1 MNPRSCYPSAFGY
14 FLAAL
19 HFVKPAETFAKCTR
33 WPYACLMAPTDPRI
47 LAIHRASTDYAESWA
62 GEDGI
67 RSHARAKAAEI
78 GCVAMSPGAGSIV
91 RTLAA
96 AVDAKNVVEIGTG
109 AGVSALWLLEG
120 MNPEGVLTS
129 VDVEAEHQL
138 IAKDAISQ
146 AGIAANRVRLINGR
160 ADEVL
165 DRLTESAYD
174 IVLIAGKPLELAD
187 HIVRA
192 LNLLRTGGLLIIDR
206 ALWNDKLADP
216 AQRDPDT
223 VAMRG
228 AIEAL
233 ASDEEFVGSLLPVGG
248 GLLVAVKK

>member
-1 MNPRSCYPSAFGY
+1 
-14 FLAAL
+14 
-19 HFVKPAETFAKCTR
+19 
-33 WPYACLMAPTDPRI
+33 MAPTDPRI
-47 LAIHRASTDYAESWA
+47 LAIHRASSDYAESWA
-62 GEDGI
+62 GEDGV

-78 GCVAMSPGAGSIV
+78 GCVAMGPGAGAIV

-96 AVDAKNVVEIGTG
+96 AIDAKNVVEIGTG
-109 AGVSALWLLEG
+109 AGVSALWLLDG
-120 MNPEGVLTS
+120 MHPDGVLTS
-129 VDVEAEHQL
+129 VDIEAEHQL

-146 AGIAANRVRLINGR
+146 AGIAPNRVRLINGR

-174 IVLIAGKPLELAD
+174 IVLIAGKPAELSGN
-187 HIVRA
+187 ISRA
-192 LNLLRTGGLLIIDR
+192 LTLLRTGGVLIIDR

-228 AIEAL
+228 AVEAL
-233 ASDEEFVGSLLPVGG
+233 ADGDEFVGSLLPVGG
-248 GLLVAVKK
+248 GLLVAVKA

>member
-1 MNPRSCYPSAFGY
+1 
-14 FLAAL
+14 
-19 HFVKPAETFAKCTR
+19 
-33 WPYACLMAPTDPRI
+33 MAPTDPRI
-47 LAIHRASTDYAESWA
+47 LAIHRASSDYAENWA

-67 RSHARAKAAEI
+67 RAHARAKAAEI
-78 GCVAMSPGAGSIV
+78 GCVAMGPGAGAIV

-96 AVDAKNVVEIGTG
+96 AIDAKNVVEIGTG
-109 AGVSALWLLEG
+109 AGVSALWLLDG
-120 MNPEGVLTS
+120 MHPDGVLTS
-129 VDVEAEHQL
+129 VDIEAEHQL

-146 AGIAANRVRLINGR
+146 AGIAPNRVRLINGR

-174 IVLIAGKPLELAD
+174 IVLIAGKPAD
-187 HIVRA
+187 LNGNISRA
-192 LNLLRTGGLLIIDR
+192 LTLLRIGGVLIIDR

-228 AIEAL
+228 AVEAL
-233 ASDEEFVGSLLPVGG
+233 AVGEEFIGSLLPVGG
-248 GLLVAVKK
+248 GLLVAVKAELAK

>member
-1 MNPRSCYPSAFGY
+1 
-14 FLAAL
+14 
-19 HFVKPAETFAKCTR
+19 
-33 WPYACLMAPTDPRI
+33 MAPTDPRI

-78 GCVAMSPGAGSIV
+78 GCVAMGPGAGSIV

-120 MNPEGVLTS
+120 MNSEGILTS
-129 VDVEAEHQL
+129 IDNEAEHQL

-146 AGIAANRVRLINGR
+146 AGISSNRVRLIHGNSQ
-160 ADEVL
+160 EVI

-174 IVLIAGKPLELAD
+174 LVLISGKPLELSA
-187 HIVRA
+187 HLERA
-192 LNLLRTGGLLIIDR
+192 QKLLRPGGLLIIDR
-206 ALWNDKLADP
+206 ALWNDKLADS
-216 AQRDPDT
+216 AQHDPET
-223 VAMRG
+223 SAIRG
-228 AIEAL
+228 VVENLAL
-233 ASDEEFVGSLLPVGG
+233 NEDLIGALLPVGG

>member
-1 MNPRSCYPSAFGY
+1 
-14 FLAAL
+14 
-19 HFVKPAETFAKCTR
+19 
-33 WPYACLMAPTDPRI
+33 
-47 LAIHRASTDYAESWA
+47 
-62 GEDGI
+62 
-67 RSHARAKAAEI
+67 
-78 GCVAMSPGAGSIV
+78 
-91 RTLAA
+91 LAA

-109 AGVSALWLLEG
+109 AGVSALWLLDG

-138 IAKDAISQ
+138 IAKDAIAQ

-174 IVLIAGKPLELAD
+174 IVLIAGKPIELAD
-187 HIVRA
+187 HITRA
-192 LNLLRTGGLLIIDR
+192 QKLLRRGGLLIIDR

-223 VAMRG
+223 VAIRG
-228 AIEAL
+228 AIEGL
-233 ASDEEFVGSLLPVGG
+233 AKSEDFLGSLLPVGG